1 MSKTSNLTI
10 IVRNKDK
17 ILYNGQAYAVSSIND
32 KGPFDVLA
40 WHENFIAIIKDKV
53 IIHTTPKEKQ
63 EIQIENGV
71 IRVYEDKVNIYINFK
86 S

>member
-1 MSKTSNLTI
+1 MLNNSTLAV

-17 ILYNGQAYAVSSIND
+17 ILYDGKAFAVTAIND
-32 KGPFDVLA
+32 KGTFDVLA
-40 WHENFIAIIKDKV
+40 KHENFIAVIKDKV

-71 IRVYEDKVNIYINFK
+71 VRVYQDKVYIYINFK
-86 S
+86 G